1 MRIRLERGNFEWM
14 ELGHK
19 KWTQKIAN
27 AIITS
32 HSLREIHMHKNYI
45 ILSKFLFFFF
55 ELYAFEV
62 LI

>member
-1 MRIRLERGNFEWM
+1 VDGTR
-14 ELGHK
+14 
-19 KWTQKIAN
+19 TQKIAN

-45 ILSKFLFFFF
+45 ISSKFLFLFFLFF
-55 ELYAFEV
+55 ELLHAFEV